1 MASDKRLITY
11 ATILISGVIFKI
23 RYFVFINS
31 RVVPIYEL
39 IQFITKLK
47 LFAIENDL
55 WNEHMK
61 CNWMQYVYC

>member
-39 IQFITKLK
+39 IQFIYLFILGITKLK

-55 WNEHMK
+55 
-61 CNWMQYVYC
+61 